1 MDISFEQGPI
11 RPPSEADSLLLRI
24 TRNCPWGRCKFCY
37 NYRDGD
43 RFEIRKVE
51 ELKQEITGIRKI
63 SDTIRGL
70 SLKLGQAGEVN
81 RKVVDAVCRE
91 NHSQSF
97 RTVAHWLYQGGKT
110 IFLQDANSLAMKTPD
125 LVEILTFL
133 KTTLPRIERI
143 TSYARSKTIAQKKVE
158 DLKALYQ
165 AGLSRLHIGLE
176 SGSDTILAYMNKG
189 VKAQEHIE
197 AGKKVKESGIS
208 LSEYVII
215 GLGGKKWWKEHA
227 VDTARV
233 LNQINSDFIRV
244 RTLAVLP
251 VMPLSLDVE
260 AGDFVLSTEEE
271 MVREERMLIENL
283 EGIDSYFISD
293 HILNLLEE
301 IEGKLPGDKDRMLN
315 VIDRYLALPFEEKMM
330 FNLGRRMNLFRK
342 LDDLD
347 HPFRRG
353 TVSEAMKKISPDTPE
368 RLDTMIR
375 ELRGKYI

>member
-1 MDISFEQGPI
+1 MDFTFEQGPI

-37 NYRDGD
+37 NYRDGGK
-43 RFEIRKVE
+43 FEIRKVE
-51 ELKQEITGIRKI
+51 ELKQEITGIREI
-63 SDTIRGL
+63 SETIREL

-97 RTVAHWLYQGGKT
+97 RSIAHWLYHGGKT
-110 IFLQDANSLAMKTPD
+110 VFL
-125 LVEILTFL
+125 LVEILTFINANF
-133 KTTLPRIERI
+133 PRIERI

-158 DLKALYQ
+158 DLRALYQ

-208 LSEYVII
+208 LSAYIII

-233 LNQINSDFIRV
+233 LNQINPDFIRV
-244 RTLAVLP
+244 RTLQF
-251 VMPLSLDVE
+251 S
-260 AGDFVLSTEEE
+260 
-271 MVREERMLIENL
+271 R
-283 EGIDSYFISD
+283 
-293 HILNLLEE
+293 
-301 IEGKLPGDKDRMLN
+301 
-315 VIDRYLALPFEEKMM
+315 
-330 FNLGRRMNLFRK
+330 
-342 LDDLD
+342 
-347 HPFRRG
+347 
-353 TVSEAMKKISPDTPE
+353 
-368 RLDTMIR
+368 
-375 ELRGKYI
+375 

>member
-37 NYRDGD
+37 NYRDGGK
-43 RFEIRKVE
+43 FEIRKVE
-51 ELKQEITGIRKI
+51 ELKQEITGIREI
-63 SDTIRGL
+63 SETIREL

-91 NHSQSF
+91 NHTQSF
-97 RTVAHWLYQGGKT
+97 RSIAHWLYHGGKT
-110 IFLQDANSLAMKTPD
+110 VFLQDANSLAMKTPD
-125 LVEILTFL
+125 LVEILIFL
-133 KTTLPRIERI
+133 KTTLPQIERI

-158 DLKALYQ
+158 DLKALHQ

-208 LSEYVII
+208 LSAYIII

-233 LNQINSDFIRV
+233 LNQINPDFIRV

-293 HILNLLEE
+293 HILNLLDE

-342 LDDLD
+342 LDDLS
-347 HPFRRG
+347 HPFRREI
-353 TVSEAMKKISPDTPE
+353 VAEAMKKISPDTPE
-368 RLDTMIR
+368 RLDKMIQ
-375 ELRGKYI
+375 ELRGNYI